1 MHVYVVADI
10 FGITLALHEFLA
22 TLSNEKPDQRFNIVD
37 PYQGKTMNFANE
49 TDAYHYFIE
58 HVGVEQYASHL
69 RSVLTADNAIKTL
82 VGFSVGASAI
92 WAISDNKELRVA
104 QAVYFYGSQIRNLL
118 HIVPQIK
125 STVVFPIK
133 EDHFCVET
141 LAFKIEKLPNVSTK
155 RCKYLHGFMN
165 KHSVN
170 FNQKAYRTYK
180 EWLCQE
186 LS

>member
-1 MHVYVVADI
+1 MNIYVVTDI
-10 FGITLALHEFLA
+10 FGLTPALHELVA
-22 TLSNEKPDQRFNIVD
+22 SVNLKAKIYIVD
-37 PYQGKTMNFANE
+37 PYKGKQMNFANE
-49 TDAYHYFIE
+49 ADAYAYFTK
-58 HVGVEQYASHL
+58 HVGVELYALYLHSL
-69 RSVLTADNAIKTL
+69 L
-82 VGFSVGASAI
+82 VNDDTTKKVIGFSVGASAI
-92 WAISDNKELRVA
+92 WAISDNKELKVA

-125 STVVFPIK
+125 STVIFPSK
-133 EDHFCVET
+133 EENFCVET
-141 LAFKIEKLPNVSTK
+141 LALKIEKLPNVSTK